1 MIVGIILHDSLSAYY
16 MDAAMIRRKRCH
28 VPGLGVSC
36 LVEFYLNI
44 GVDGHVFSGR
54 VAGGASKIPI
64 TGDCGGVLLS
74 RPLRR
79 NK

>member
-44 GVDGHVFSGR
+44 GIDGHVFSGEWR
-54 VAGGASKIPI
+54 EG
-64 TGDCGGVLLS
+64 LLKY
-74 RPLRR
+74 P
-79 NK
+79 